1 MSRPRTHLLIILA
14 SVVVVGLVVAFAVT
28 SSLSLPSIPISD
40 DGIGSYSCQPVDIN
54 GVNAGFP
61 VKQPTAQSMPPGY
74 TLQIAQD
81 QQGRIVLYYDDHN
94 LACPL
99 PLDKITQSLENGT
112 IAIGIDKASSSG
124 YANSGAFQD
133 GELQYFKSKDANAA
147 DVQAIDVDGYKG
159 VGASHVPSQQ
169 TSVLFFY
176 HETDQT
182 IYGIYGNLTMD
193 ELTNIAKTIPHR

>member
-1 MSRPRTHLLIILA
+1 MSRPRTHLVIILA

-54 GVNAGFP
+54 RVNAGFSI
-61 VKQPTAQSMPPGY
+61 KQPAAQSMPPGY

-81 QQGRIVLYYDDHN
+81 QQGRIVLYYNDN
-94 LACPL
+94 SLTCPL
-99 PLDKITQSLENGT
+99 PLDKITQSIENGT
-112 IAIGIDKASSSG
+112 IAVAIDKASGSG
-124 YANSGAFQD
+124 YANSGAFQE

-147 DVQAIDVDGYKG
+147 DVQAIDVGGYKG

-193 ELTNIAKTIPHR
+193 QLTDIARTIPHS